1 MIIKKSKWSY
11 AIGCTGRDMCYTL
24 VSLFLLTYIQYTNL
38 VNTTQ
43 FTVLTIIIVLCRVWD
58 AINDPMM
65 STIIS
70 NTRTKFGK
78 YRPWVL
84 IGCISN
90 AIILVLMF
98 TLRIDITNNPN
109 LGWWNVCILGIL
121 YLLWGMTYTTNDVS
135 YWSLLPVLS
144 EDKKDRD
151 NLTTM
156 VAIFAS
162 IGAFTAGG
170 LIPLFTTGNM
180 IEGYRLF
187 AIIFAIIFLICQLN
201 VFFFTHDNKYDKFML
216 SEEEFK
222 TEEKSDSISLK
233 DMVKI
238 LIRNKQLLVMAVV
251 VLFYTTASGFLTA
264 FGQNFFYFKFGYDGN
279 LVFIFTVI
287 YAVGTLVSQSI
298 FPILANKFK
307 RANIVKYS
315 IILTVLGYLAFFIV
329 ANLNIS
335 SNICF
340 MLLCL
345 FGVLVFGGQGVFYM
359 AMLIMLTNTIEYD
372 EWKNNERND
381 AVTFSVRPFMVKL
394 SGAIQYLIVSISLIA
409 CGLFKITKQIGEI
422 ELERTKKLISD
433 TLALEKISFL
443 LESATNNQLLGL
455 SIAMT
460 LIPIILLVSS
470 LIIIK
475 KKYIIDEDLYDLM
488 IKEINERK

>member
-1 MIIKKSKWSY
+1 MISKKSKWSY

-78 YRPWVL
+78 YRPGVL

-162 IGAFTAGG
+162 IGAVTAGG

-201 VFFFTHDNKYDKFML
+201 VFFFTHD
-216 SEEEFK
+216 
-222 TEEKSDSISLK
+222 
-233 DMVKI
+233 
-238 LIRNKQLLVMAVV
+238 
-251 VLFYTTASGFLTA
+251 
-264 FGQNFFYFKFGYDGN
+264 YF
-279 LVFIFTVI
+279 
-287 YAVGTLVSQSI
+287 
-298 FPILANKFK
+298 
-307 RANIVKYS
+307 
-315 IILTVLGYLAFFIV
+315 
-329 ANLNIS
+329 
-335 SNICF
+335 IC
-340 MLLCL
+340 LCYCL
-345 FGVLVFGGQGVFYM
+345 
-359 AMLIMLTNTIEYD
+359 
-372 EWKNNERND
+372 
-381 AVTFSVRPFMVKL
+381 
-394 SGAIQYLIVSISLIA
+394 
-409 CGLFKITKQIGEI
+409 
-422 ELERTKKLISD
+422 KLI
-433 TLALEKISFL
+433 
-443 LESATNNQLLGL
+443 
-455 SIAMT
+455 
-460 LIPIILLVSS
+460 
-470 LIIIK
+470 
-475 KKYIIDEDLYDLM
+475 
-488 IKEINERK
+488 

>member
-1 MIIKKSKWSY
+1 
-11 AIGCTGRDMCYTL
+11 
-24 VSLFLLTYIQYTNL
+24 
-38 VNTTQ
+38 
-43 FTVLTIIIVLCRVWD
+43 
-58 AINDPMM
+58 MM

-187 AIIFAIIFLICQLN
+187 SIIFAIIFLICQLN

-329 ANLNIS
+329 ANLNMS

-340 MLLCL
+340 MLFIFVPIFKAIIVIFCPP
-345 FGVLVFGGQGVFYM
+345 Y
-359 AMLIMLTNTIEYD
+359 
-372 EWKNNERND
+372 
-381 AVTFSVRPFMVKL
+381 KL
-394 SGAIQYLIVSISLIA
+394 P
-409 CGLFKITKQIGEI
+409 C
-422 ELERTKKLISD
+422 
-433 TLALEKISFL
+433 
-443 LESATNNQLLGL
+443 LGL
-455 SIAMT
+455 T
-460 LIPIILLVSS
+460 LHTVGEL
-470 LIIIK
+470 
-475 KKYIIDEDLYDLM
+475 
-488 IKEINERK
+488 